1 MLQKV
6 AFSVSLWYLY
16 VLVWQLLTSVPAQ
29 ADNTPA
35 PATLIAAHIEESES
49 SAEQAPRKKPRRPR
63 RESVVRAFHCVQ
75 LCLSLMLV
83 LDCSPTV

>member
-16 VLVWQLLTSVPAQ
+16 VLVWQLLISVPAQ

-35 PATLIAAHIEESES
+35 PATPIAAHIEESES
-49 SAEQAPRKKPRRPR
+49 SAEQAPRKKPRHR
-63 RESVVRAFHCVQ
+63 RKSVVRAFRCFQ
-75 LCLSLMLV
+75 SCLSLMFV
-83 LDCSPTV
+83 LDCPPTV